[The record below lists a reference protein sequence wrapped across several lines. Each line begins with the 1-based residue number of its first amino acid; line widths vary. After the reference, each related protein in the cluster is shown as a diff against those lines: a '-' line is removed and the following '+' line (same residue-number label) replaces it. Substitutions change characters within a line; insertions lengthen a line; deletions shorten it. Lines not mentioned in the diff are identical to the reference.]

1 MEIYQI
7 KSLNCK
13 DKKNRKKILKEVM
26 KVVHTKEK
34 PTKKELETIC
44 KSISKKYSI
53 KIHMIKYS
61 ESGGLSASIRVK
73 DAYSAIYCDTYYELL
88 CKFILYV
95 EKMRKYV

>member
-1 MEIYQI
+1 MDIYQI

-13 DKKNRKKILKEVM
+13 EKKNRKKLLKEVM

-53 KIHMIKYS
+53 KIRIIKYS
-61 ESGGLSASIRVK
+61 ETGRMSVSILIK

>member
-13 DKKNRKKILKEVM
+13 DKKNRKKLLKEVM

-44 KSISKKYSI
+44 KKYSI